1 MIDILHTTKKI
12 PLKRLIITVLFQIFA
27 YNDRDTPQNKENFE
41 KEIVFFFGG
50 GMNEIVT
57 LRKKRG

>member
-50 GMNEIVT
+50 GGDE
-57 LRKKRG
+57 